1 MSRVTIELSGTDTLL
16 RKLAV
21 RGAPVASALSR
32 AIYEEANEVFRESQL
47 QVPYRTGALAGS
59 GMVNLPTIDS
69 SGNILVEI
77 FYGGAAAPYALYVHE
92 ERDRNYRNGR
102 KAKYLYDPM
111 MRRVGIMGKNIMDRV
126 DHMLK
131 VA

>member
-1 MSRVTIELSGTDTLL
+1 VSRVTIELSGTDTLL

>member
-1 MSRVTIELSGTDTLL
+1 
-16 RKLAV
+16 
-21 RGAPVASALSR
+21 VASALSR